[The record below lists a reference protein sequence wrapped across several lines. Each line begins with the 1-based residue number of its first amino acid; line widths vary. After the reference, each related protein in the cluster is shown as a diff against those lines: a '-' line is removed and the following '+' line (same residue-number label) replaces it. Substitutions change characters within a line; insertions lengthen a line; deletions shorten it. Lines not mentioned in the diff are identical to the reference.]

1 MAGASRPGLY
11 DVAIVGLG
19 PVGATLAHLLGVS
32 GVKTLVLERQ
42 AAAYHLPRAVHF
54 DDEIMRVFQ
63 WIGITDAL
71 LPLVRINPGMRFV
84 DRDGALLLDW
94 PRPQVESSH
103 AWHPSWRFHQPD
115 LERVLRD
122 AMRDRTNVTLR
133 THCEVTGVSDAG
145 DHALL
150 TFENRRAGQTR
161 QARALYVVGCDGARS
176 LVRQAMA
183 TGMRDLG
190 FHERW
195 LVVDVLLKRDMPEL
209 GDHTVQY
216 CNPARP
222 ATYVRSPGRRRRWEI
237 AVLADETS
245 DAISA
250 QARVWDLLSRWLTPQ
265 DAELERAAV
274 YSFHSLIAQDWRRGR
289 LFIAGDAAHQT
300 PPFMGQGM
308 CAGIRDAAN
317 LAWKLAAAVHHGA
330 GDTLL
335 DSYGSERAPNTQA
348 FIETAIRLGHL
359 INAAERESALRAAV
373 SGVDVP
379 RADGS
384 AQMASIYPPL
394 GPGIGLG
401 PAAGRQFGQPRLAD
415 GTRMDEHFA
424 YRPVVVCD
432 EGLITGCRLSGGI
445 GRLSTKQA
453 PLAIRHLEAFKTGAV
468 LLRPDRYVFGTANT
482 PGQLGELIKAY
493 DAVVRAG

>member
-1 MAGASRPGLY
+1 M
-11 DVAIVGLG
+11 
-19 PVGATLAHLLGVS
+19 
-32 GVKTLVLERQ
+32 
-42 AAAYHLPRAVHF
+42 HF

-94 PRPQVESSH
+94 PRPQVESTH

-122 AMRDRTNVTLR
+122 AMRERTNVTLR
-133 THCEVTGVSDAG
+133 THCKVTGVSDAG

-150 TFENRRAGQTR
+150 TFENRRAGRTR

-335 DSYGSERAPNTQA
+335 DSYGSERAPNMQA
-348 FIETAIRLGHL
+348 FRDGNPSGPSDQRRRARK
-359 INAAERESALRAAV
+359 RAARRRAACRRV
-373 SGVDVP
+373 GANGVDLSAIGARYWTGTRCRSPVRP
-379 RADGS
+379 TALGRRHADGRTLCLS
-384 AQMASIYPPL
+384 
-394 GPGIGLG
+394 
-401 PAAGRQFGQPRLAD
+401 
-415 GTRMDEHFA
+415 
-424 YRPVVVCD
+424 
-432 EGLITGCRLSGGI
+432 TGCG
-445 GRLSTKQA
+445 
-453 PLAIRHLEAFKTGAV
+453 
-468 LLRPDRYVFGTANT
+468 LR
-482 PGQLGELIKAY
+482 
-493 DAVVRAG
+493 